1 MIGAIYVNTKID
13 LGAKVRDTSS
23 GGGGCD
29 IEASRSD
36 RSSDNITAP
45 VCTSL
50 YEHMFVCTHWRISRV
65 KRKVSGPQNN
75 LG

>member
-1 MIGAIYVNTKID
+1 MIGAICVDAEVD
-13 LGAKVRDTSS
+13 LGAKVRNTSS
-23 GGGGCD
+23 GGGRCD

-50 YEHMFVCTHWRISRV
+50 YEHMFVCTH
-65 KRKVSGPQNN
+65 
-75 LG
+75 